1 MVLHLWIIKVGP
13 IVQIY
18 LADEIPLDLG
28 WRDNAQFKL
37 WPQFAGGATHLR
49 ESNYG
54 YGREGIEVRPF
65 NNDFFNC

>member
-1 MVLHLWIIKVGP
+1 MGDIVL
-13 IVQIY
+13 QIY
-18 LADEIPLDLG
+18 LAEEIPLDLG